1 MRIAVIGCGYLGA
14 VHAACMTKIGH
25 DVTGLDTDQEKVE
38 RLARGEAPFHEPGFP
53 ELLAQG
59 VASGRLT
66 FTTDPER
73 IADAELVFIGVGTPQ
88 LPGRL
93 GADLSQVDAA
103 VDTIIRH
110 VVPRPGSAALVA
122 GKSTVPVG
130 TAQRVAEQL
139 AGSGRDLL
147 LAWNPEFLREGHAVT
162 DTLRPDRIVYGLP
175 RDRAT
180 GERAKAL
187 LDECYAPMLAAGTPL
202 VVADYPTAELVKVA
216 ANAFLATKIS
226 FINAMAELCDA
237 TGGDVTRLAEAI
249 GHDDRIGPKFLQA
262 GIGFGGGCLP
272 KDLRAFMARAG
283 ELGVDQALTFLRE
296 VDAINQRRRDH
307 AVTLTERAVGGRLAG
322 QKVTVLGIT
331 FKPDTDDLR
340 DSPALDITSRLWARG
355 AEVRVVDPAAGP
367 QLRRRQPE
375 MQVCDTVEEAVAG
388 ADAVLLLTPWQE
400 FLSLDPVR
408 LREIVSSPAIIDGRN
423 ALNPKLWQDSGW
435 RYYGMGREVPAW

>member
-25 DVTGLDTDQEKVE
+25 DVTGLDTDQEKAE

-73 IADAELVFIGVGTPQ
+73 IAGAELVFIGVGTPQ

-103 VDTIIRH
+103 VDTIIRY

-307 AVTLTERAVGGRLAG
+307 AVTLTAGRRGTAGRTEGDGARHHLQTGHRRPARLPRPRHHLAAVGARRRGPGRGPCCRSRATAAPAGDAGLRHRRGGGGGGGRGPAAHPLAG
-322 QKVTVLGIT
+322 VPFPGPGKAE
-331 FKPDTDDLR
+331 R
-340 DSPALDITSRLWARG
+340 NRRL
-355 AEVRVVDPAAGP
+355 PCHH
-367 QLRRRQPE
+367 RR
-375 MQVCDTVEEAVAG
+375 A
-388 ADAVLLLTPWQE
+388 
-400 FLSLDPVR
+400 
-408 LREIVSSPAIIDGRN
+408 
-423 ALNPKLWQDSGW
+423 
-435 RYYGMGREVPAW
+435 